1 MKTFT
6 VNTRIVSSLDLGTMT
21 SPELLALYNEVA
33 VLLKK
38 TSVKRFSDRTTA
50 QKRTLA
56 ILEELP
62 QPEVKGH
69 PEQLPPV
76 KKAVVTKADGS
87 ARRQRGMRFRFTMQE
102 PATASR
108 RPNTL
113 RARCEELLLREGGAT
128 FEQVET
134 LIKEF
139 DQERGKDTVNLRR
152 RTYELIRIMHYHL
165 GHGLDDSTGTIRILA
180 KQGRLQGT

>member
-1 MKTFT
+1 MKTFQLNDRT
-6 VNTRIVSSLDLGTMT
+6 VSSLDLGTMS
-21 SPELLALYNEVA
+21 SPELLALYNEA
-33 VLLKK
+33 AALLEK
-38 TSVKRFSDRTTA
+38 TPVKRFSDRTTA

-62 QPEVKGH
+62 VAAPA
-69 PEQLPPV
+69 PV
-76 KKAVVTKADGS
+76 ATPKKAVVKKAQGE
-87 ARRQRGMRFRFTMQE
+87 RRQRGMRFRFIPQE

-128 FEQVET
+128 FDQVEA
-134 LIKEF
+134 LIKAF
-139 DQERGKDTVNLRR
+139 DEERNKTTVNLRR

-165 GHGLDDSTGTIRILA
+165 GHGLDDSTGTIRIVA
-180 KQGRLQGT
+180 KQARLPGA